1 MKIAFFVDRFPLV
14 SETFVLAQIVG
25 MIRRGHDVTI
35 FANKVLDPAVRHPAI
50 DRYDLLDKTIER
62 PFVSRGIANRLRQ
75 GIPALAARMA
85 AGQSGTALRLLNVFR
100 LGRSGLGMN
109 LLIRA
114 DAHLGNSKFDVLH
127 SQFGQL
133 GIEVAQLRE
142 SGALQGVL
150 VTSFRGTDAMKF
162 ASNNP
167 GQFRHLFKAGDRFLA
182 VSVAVRDRLVEIGC
196 PAGKIEI
203 HRSGVDLSAFG
214 YREPGQLHS
223 PIRLVTIGRLSPNK
237 GVEYALEAVY
247 KLLRVGH
254 SIDYRI
260 VGDGPSRQSLTSCVA
275 RLGVEATVKFDG
287 AVTADRV
294 AEILG
299 DADVLIAPSITG
311 PHGEQEGL
319 PNSLKEA
326 MACGV
331 LVIGT
336 SIGGIPELIDHGING
351 FLVPERNADR
361 IADCVKTIIEDRDK
375 MPVIVAR
382 ARESIE
388 SRFDLNRLNADL
400 EQAYIQAGSTS

>member
-1 MKIAFFVDRFPLV
+1 MKIAFFVDRFPLI

-35 FANKVLDPAVRHPAI
+35 FANKILDPAVRHSAL
-50 DRYDLLDKTIER
+50 DQYDLSDRTVER
-62 PFVSRGIANRLRQ
+62 SFVSRGIAGRLKQ
-75 GIPALAARMA
+75 GIPALVARVA
-85 AGQSGTALRLLNVFR
+85 AGQLGSALGLLNVFR
-100 LGRSGLGMN
+100 LGRSGPGMN

-114 DAHLGNSKFDVLH
+114 DVHLRDSQFDVLH
-127 SQFGQL
+127 CQFGQL
-133 GIEVAQLRE
+133 GVEVAQLRE

-167 GQFRHLFKAGDRFLA
+167 RRYRHLFEAGDRFLA
-182 VSVAVRDRLVEIGC
+182 VSAAVRDRLVELGC
-196 PAGKIEI
+196 PEEKIEI
-203 HRSGVDLSAFG
+203 LRSGVDLSMFS
-214 YREPGQLHS
+214 YREPRELHS
-223 PIRLVTIGRLSPNK
+223 PVRLVTIGRLAPNK

-247 KLLRVGH
+247 KLLGAGH
-254 SIDYRI
+254 SVEYRI

-275 RLGVEATVKFDG
+275 RLGLDASVKFYG

-299 DADVLIAPSITG
+299 DADVLIAPSTTG

-331 LVIGT
+331 LAIGT
-336 SIGGIPELIDHGING
+336 SIGGIPELINHGING
-351 FLVPERNADR
+351 FLVPEKSAASIVECVTTVIEKQDEMPR
-361 IADCVKTIIEDRDK
+361 IASN
-375 MPVIVAR
+375 AR
-382 ARESIE
+382 QSIE
-388 SRFDLNRLNADL
+388 EHFDLQRLNIDL
-400 EQAYIQAGSTS
+400 EKTYQRADSAC